1 MGVDFSRVIDAL
13 PGLVWTA
20 LADGFIDFVNQR
32 WCEYTGLS
40 LENAYGWGWQ
50 TAICPEDLPGLLER
64 WRSIL
69 ASGVPGEFE
78 ARLRRFDGE
87 YRRFLVCTS
96 ALRDATGQIVKWC
109 GVSTDVEDR
118 RRAEEALRARE
129 RFRVIVDDLPAMVTL
144 MTPDGEF
151 AEGNR
156 HMREYFGAPLEELK
170 RRPTTYSFHPD
181 DRPSVDAQWKES
193 VETGRPYDFE
203 ARLRRAD
210 GTYRW
215 FHTRGFP
222 LRDAEG
228 RIVLW
233 HLLQTDVDDRKRAE
247 DALRASERNL
257 KLIIDTIPALAWSA
271 RPDGSARFFS
281 QHYLDFMGLSAEQA
295 SDWGWTVA
303 VHPDDMNGLAAT
315 WQRIMA
321 SEALGEAEARLH
333 RRDGEYRW
341 FLFRA
346 NPLRDE
352 SGAIVK
358 WYGVNTDI
366 EDRKQAEDALR
377 RSETFLLEV
386 QRLSHTG
393 GWRYD
398 VATGT
403 VESSPEILRGYAVQP
418 GEDVSKPPFRFDRIH
433 PDDRAR
439 VQAQFERSVREK
451 TEYRAAYRIVLP
463 DGSIR
468 YQHVTGHPVI
478 SEMTRANSWNSSARR
493 WR

>member
-1 MGVDFSRVIDAL
+1 
-13 PGLVWTA
+13 
-20 LADGFIDFVNQR
+20 
-32 WCEYTGLS
+32 
-40 LENAYGWGWQ
+40 
-50 TAICPEDLPGLLER
+50 
-64 WRSIL
+64 
-69 ASGVPGEFE
+69 
-78 ARLRRFDGE
+78 
-87 YRRFLVCTS
+87 
-96 ALRDATGQIVKWC
+96 
-109 GVSTDVEDR
+109 
-118 RRAEEALRARE
+118 
-129 RFRVIVDDLPAMVTL
+129 
-144 MTPDGEF
+144 
-151 AEGNR
+151 
-156 HMREYFGAPLEELK
+156 
-170 RRPTTYSFHPD
+170 
-181 DRPSVDAQWKES
+181 
-193 VETGRPYDFE
+193 
-203 ARLRRAD
+203 
-210 GTYRW
+210 
-215 FHTRGFP
+215 
-222 LRDAEG
+222 
-228 RIVLW
+228 
-233 HLLQTDVDDRKRAE
+233 
-247 DALRASERNL
+247 
-257 KLIIDTIPALAWSA
+257 
-271 RPDGSARFFS
+271 
-281 QHYLDFMGLSAEQA
+281 
-295 SDWGWTVA
+295 
-303 VHPDDMNGLAAT
+303 MNGLAAT